1 MLLTVLGLRILPERL
16 VCSFLTKSLVVY
28 VTLLL
33 RNVLCCYVTVT
44 AVTVRNYP
52 QGNVRACIFYTSAHI
67 MADVAATT
75 CDISLTMC

>member
-1 MLLTVLGLRILPERL
+1 M
-16 VCSFLTKSLVVY
+16 
-28 VTLLL
+28 LLL
-33 RNVLCCYVTVT
+33 RNILCSYVTVT
-44 AVTVRNYP
+44 AVAVRNYP